1 VAVDDDGGRRRGSA
15 SLVGAAVASRQGG
28 VLTRDQVRACG
39 YGDAFVR
46 RMVRTGAWTL
56 LRRGVY
62 AETADLERTGRLIAT
77 AAAGWMALGRRG
89 VLSHRTAATLHGLA
103 IVGGPGPTQLTAPP
117 GVLRPRTTTGLRIST
132 AGLPAHHI
140 TTVHG
145 LPVTTPARTVLD
157 LARSSPHTDGVVVAE
172 SALRQART
180 ERAELDRLLLDC
192 WTWPGIRQATRV
204 VAFAGD
210 RSDSALESVC
220 RVVFAG
226 AGLPA
231 PEQQAL
237 LVDERDGWFARVDFL
252 WERHRTVVE
261 ADGRGKYGGPAD
273 LWSEKLRQE
282 RIEELGYAVLRV
294 TWAQVAQQPTATVA
308 RVLRTFARG
317 ALLTGSRLPTRRPA

>member
-1 VAVDDDGGRRRGSA
+1 VV
-15 SLVGAAVASRQGG
+15 
-28 VLTRDQVRACG
+28 TRDQVRSHG
-39 YGDAFVR
+39 YGDAVVR
-46 RMVRTGAWTL
+46 GMLRTGEWTL

-62 AETADLERTGRLIAT
+62 AETAELERIGRIVAA
-77 AAAGWMALGRRG
+77 AAAGWTALDRRG
-89 VLSHRTAATLHGLA
+89 VLSHRTAAALHGLA
-103 IVGGPGPTQLTAPP
+103 IVGTPGPTHLTAAP
-117 GVLRPRTTTGLRIST
+117 GLLRPRRTTDLRIST
-132 AGLPAHHI
+132 ARLPVHHI
-140 TTVHG
+140 TTIHG

-157 LARSSPHTDGVVVAE
+157 LARSSPYRDGVVVAE

-180 ERAELDRLLLDC
+180 ERGELDRLLIDC
-192 WTWPGIRQATRV
+192 WTWPGVRRAAQV

-220 RVVFAG
+220 RVVFAA

-261 ADGRGKYGGPAD
+261 ADGRGKYGRPAD
-273 LWSEKLRQE
+273 LWAEKLRQE
-282 RIEELGYAVLRV
+282 RIEELGYCVLRV
-294 TWAQVAQQPTATVA
+294 TWAQATRQPTATVA

-317 ALLTGSRLPTRRPA
+317 ALLSGSRLPTGRPA